1 MTSFIDVEGL
11 DPSFPIAGQNNDS
24 QGFRDNFY
32 NIKSNLNK
40 ASEEITELQNTV
52 IVKQD
57 SNGDAT
63 ENDLN
68 GTILKNAVLK
78 SAAESYYE
86 IGPSDLTAL
95 LNDVSHDFLITF
107 DYFKGTFQ
115 KVQLDGRVRL
125 SFLNFPYYGCGRLTV
140 WVTVINAQHT
150 ITLPQAVI
158 YGTKKSM
165 IVNNKIVF
173 PTVGDYLLE
182 FISVD
187 GGETFWIVFV
197 A

>member
-1 MTSFIDVEGL
+1 MTSSIDIEGL
-11 DPSFPIAGQNNDS
+11 DPSFPVAGQNNDS

-40 ASEEITELQNTV
+40 AHSEITELQNTV
-52 IVKQD
+52 VVKQD
-57 SNGDAT
+57 SNGNAT

-68 GTILKNAVLK
+68 GTVLKNAVLK
-78 SAAESYYE
+78 SPSESYYE
-86 IGPSDLTAL
+86 ISTSDLIAL
-95 LNDVSHDFLITF
+95 PNDPAHDFLVMF
-107 DYFKGTFQ
+107 DYQKGTFQ
-115 KVQLDGRVRL
+115 KVNLDGKVRISL
-125 SFLNFPYYGCGRLTV
+125 LNFPHYGCGRLTV
-140 WVTVINAQHT
+140 WVTAVSVAHT

-165 IVNNKIVF
+165 IFKNKIVF

-187 GGETFWIVFV
+187 GGETFWIAFV